1 MATIAWLLNLDADR
15 ELGDLRHYRPDA
27 AMDARIA
34 GLSAQLT
41 TLLSAGDRIVGLD
54 ADCARCDHAL
64 AFCPTPT
71 ALARLAQARL
81 APPAAPSPAILAAVN
96 SRAFCAALGQ
106 TLPGARY
113 VRSMAELDAVVAAPS
128 PSGAWLLKRDFAF
141 AGRERRRVD
150 AGGLDASTA
159 GFAQRSFARG
169 EGLQVEPL
177 LARTDDLAQ
186 HGYLR
191 RDGTLLVGPLMR
203 QHCDARGVWQGS
215 TELPPDERDDG
226 DLAALAVSVYEVGR
240 ALGDAGYFGPFGV
253 DAYHYRDADGTLQ
266 LQPRSELNARFSM
279 GYPRALLEQ
288 ALR

>member
-15 ELGDLRHYRPDA
+15 ELGDLRHYRPDPA
-27 AMDARIA
+27 TEARIA
-34 GLSAQLT
+34 GLGAQLT
-41 TLLSAGDRIVGLD
+41 TLLSDGDRIIGVEE
-54 ADCARCDHAL
+54 DCAGCDHVL

-71 ALARLAQARL
+71 ALARIAHAGL
-81 APPAAPSPAILAAVN
+81 APPAAPSAAILAAVN

-113 VRSMAELDAVVAAPS
+113 VRSMDELQAVVAAPS

-150 AGGLDASTA
+150 ACGLDTSTA

-177 LARTDDLAQ
+177 VARTDDLAQ

-191 RDGTLLVGPLMR
+191 RDGTLLIGPPMR
-203 QHCDARGVWQGS
+203 QHCDARGVWQRS
-215 TELPPDERDDG
+215 AELTTDQRDDG
-226 DLAALAVSVYEVGR
+226 DLAALALSVYEVGR
-240 ALGDAGYFGPFGV
+240 ALGQAGYFGPFGV
-253 DAYHYRDADGTLQ
+253 DAYHYRDATGTLQ
-266 LQPRSELNARFSM
+266 LQARSELNARFSM
-279 GYPRALLEQ
+279 GYPRALLEH